1 MCLYLFSGKFFRNE
15 SVNRTEGEKQ
25 VSDIDLSPGD
35 ARPLTVV
42 STQDTRLSGWLAVIT
57 LTTRPTSVLLS
68 SLWTVH
74 SLTQCNNIVGICFAG
89 CVTCHTTSRPPSI
102 TNVLSREKHS
112 YQKK

>member
-1 MCLYLFSGKFFRNE
+1 MCLYLLSGKFFRNE

-68 SLWTVH
+68 SLCYIVQ
-74 SLTQCNNIVGICFAG
+74 SLT
-89 CVTCHTTSRPPSI
+89 
-102 TNVLSREKHS
+102 
-112 YQKK
+112 